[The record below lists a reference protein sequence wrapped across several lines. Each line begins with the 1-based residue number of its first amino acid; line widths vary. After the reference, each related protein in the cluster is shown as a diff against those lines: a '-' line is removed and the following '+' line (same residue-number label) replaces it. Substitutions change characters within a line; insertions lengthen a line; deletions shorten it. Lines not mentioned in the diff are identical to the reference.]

1 MTTAGAVWAAFTAV
15 GVGYE
20 AYTLFNRREE
30 DTLSATTRAVFRTR
44 TSSTG
49 RKVFLVVWVGFSAW
63 FTGHVLD
70 WWW

>member
-1 MTTAGAVWAAFTAV
+1 MSAAGITWAAITAA
-15 GVGYE
+15 GLGYE
-20 AYTLFNRREE
+20 AYTLFNRRKE

-44 TSSTG
+44 TSRTG
-49 RKVFLVVWVGFSAW
+49 RKVFLVAWVAFSAW